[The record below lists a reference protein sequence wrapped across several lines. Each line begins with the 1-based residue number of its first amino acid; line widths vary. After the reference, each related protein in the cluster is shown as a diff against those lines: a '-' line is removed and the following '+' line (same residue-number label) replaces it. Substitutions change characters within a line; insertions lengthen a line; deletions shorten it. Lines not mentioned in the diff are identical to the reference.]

1 MEQIFDF
8 LESYSGAFTFLIT
21 VVYVIATIFIY
32 SANKKAANASHD
44 QIAES
49 KRQFDENRRL
59 GIMPYLQMKPNDPLC
74 DFHLDLPLDS
84 EEEQVNSFS
93 SVLQIKNLGN
103 GAATNLVYTWKSSK
117 VNITDPFPIN
127 AIGTQDSCDVE
138 CVFSEASFLES
149 NTYCCRLSLQY
160 EDLLGYSYEQDFIF
174 EFGDVEGTDG
184 LVKCETCAPEY
195 LGKIYYRLNKETNQI
210 ERVLEK

>member
-1 MEQIFDF
+1 M
-8 LESYSGAFTFLIT
+8 
-21 VVYVIATIFIY
+21 
-32 SANKKAANASHD
+32 KALKHP
-44 QIAES
+44 
-49 KRQFDENRRL
+49 
-59 GIMPYLQMKPNDPLC
+59 GICKICGQMKELTAEHIPPKNA
-74 DFHLDLPLDS
+74 FNSTNVMVLP
-84 EEEQVNSFS
+84 
-93 SVLQIKNLGN
+93 
-103 GAATNLVYTWKSSK
+103 WKSSK
-117 VNITDPFPIN
+117 VNITAPFPIN

-138 CVFSEASFLES
+138 CVFSEASFLEG

-195 LGKIYYRLNKETNQI
+195 LGKIYYRLNKETNHI